1 MKIKITHISHL
12 ALKASGLH
20 HLEDSGKTKA
30 TNNHY
35 KGGTR
40 GWLCWQRERERAMCF
55 DMGGDTQPPTNIELS
70 RDCVRV

>member
-20 HLEDSGKTKA
+20 HLEDSVKTKA

-35 KGGTR
+35 KLGDGFV
-40 GWLCWQRERERAMCF
+40 GREREIAMCF
-55 DMGGDTQPPTNIELS
+55 DGGDMSE
-70 RDCVRV
+70 